1 MKIMKKI
8 ISKTLDITPD
18 MAAQMLERNTMNR
31 NISQLNVTRYANDM
45 ASGAWEQNG
54 ETIKIAEDGTILDGQ
69 HRLWAIIESG
79 VTVTMIV
86 VCNVRKEAV
95 GSIDSG
101 VTRLFH
107 HLLKI
112 KGSQHP
118 TTAAMITKFAWIYEN
133 FDRQMRSSSA
143 KTETRNSVLEP
154 YYDENRDLLEHAAAV
169 AECGAHHFVKS
180 HMGFCFYLFLK
191 KNPQKAE
198 EFIKLVKTGENLYTG
213 HPIMTLRSKL
223 IDNRISKNK
232 LTVRET
238 LAFYIKAWNAFLKG
252 RDLSVF
258 RWNNSEELP
267 EVK

>member
-1 MKIMKKI
+1 MKKI
-8 ISKTLDITPD
+8 ITKIIDITPD
-18 MAAQMLERNTMNR
+18 MAAEMLEKNTMNR
-31 NISQLNVTRYANDM
+31 QISQLNVTRYANDM
-45 ASGAWEQNG
+45 ASGEWDMNG

-69 HRLWAIIESG
+69 HRLWAIIEAGIS
-79 VTVTMIV
+79 VTMLV
-86 VCNVRKEAV
+86 VYNVPKTV
-95 GSIDSG
+95 ITKIDIG
-101 VTRLFH
+101 VPRRFQ

-118 TTAAMITKFAWIYEN
+118 ISCAMITKLAWIYEN
-133 FDRQMRSSSA
+133 YDKEMHVSSA
-143 KTETRNSVLEP
+143 KEETRNSVLVP
-154 YYDENRDLLEHAAAV
+154 YYDQNRDLIEHAASV

-223 IDNRISKNK
+223 TDNRISKNK

-238 LAFYIKAWNAFLKG
+238 LAFYIKAWNAFVKG
-252 RDLSVF
+252 RNLSVF
-258 RWNNSEELP
+258 RWNNTEELP

>member
-8 ISKTLDITPD
+8 ITKTLDITPD

-86 VCNVRKEAV
+86 VYNVRKEAV

-154 YYDENRDLLEHAAAV
+154 YYDENRDLLEHAATS
-169 AECGAHHFVKS
+169 F
-180 HMGFCFYLFLK
+180 
-191 KNPQKAE
+191 
-198 EFIKLVKTGENLYTG
+198 
-213 HPIMTLRSKL
+213 
-223 IDNRISKNK
+223 
-232 LTVRET
+232 
-238 LAFYIKAWNAFLKG
+238 
-252 RDLSVF
+252 
-258 RWNNSEELP
+258 
-267 EVK
+267 